1 MEKQRNNENS
11 FNSRTK
17 NIKIIRNNIQR
28 KYFTKR
34 RINKDNILR
43 NINEEQ
49 NNNINIVN
57 LNNEIYI
64 L

>member
-1 MEKQRNNENS
+1 MEKQRNYENS

-17 NIKIIRNNIQR
+17 NSKIIRNNIQR

-34 RINKDNILR
+34 RINKGNILR

-49 NNNINIVN
+49 NNNINSF
-57 LNNEIYI
+57 L
-64 L
+64 LL